1 MMGYWT
7 YTYAGIRQ
15 KTPTHESMGYD
26 GRKPVVLALP
36 DGTFLKE
43 NCYEG
48 YGIICGKDVL
58 ELVVDWNRGT
68 PEALAVMDKHIAMK
82 CTERADLLMAG
93 DTDGLRFQYLDNEIP
108 LALHM
113 RDYLAGKCEL
123 KDPSLKRTV
132 GIMLATYNWEQEM
145 LKYPIKF
152 VKNTKYPY
160 DKIMGFSENTQ

>member
-1 MMGYWT
+1 MSFWT
-7 YTYAGIRQ
+7 YTYACI
-15 KTPTHESMGYD
+15 KKKAPACESMGYD

-43 NCYEG
+43 DCYDG

-82 CTERADLLMAG
+82 CTERADLLTTG
-93 DTDGLRFQYLDNEIP
+93 KTDGFRLQYLDNEIP
-108 LALHM
+108 WVLHA

-123 KDPSLKRTV
+123 TNPSRKREV

-152 VKNTKYPY
+152 VKNTKYSY
-160 DKIMGFSENTQ
+160 DKIMGYSENTQ

>member
-1 MMGYWT
+1 MGFWT
-7 YTYAGIRQ
+7 YTYAGIKQ
-15 KTPTHESMGYD
+15 KAPTHESMGYD

-43 NCYEG
+43 DHYDG

-82 CTERADLLMAG
+82 CTERAHLLVTG
-93 DTDGLRFQYLDNEIP
+93 KTDGLRFQYLDKEIP
-108 LALHM
+108 WVIHA
-113 RDYLAGKCEL
+113 RDYLAGNCEL
-123 KDPSLKRTV
+123 SDPSRKREV

-152 VKNTKYPY
+152 VKNTKHTY
-160 DKIMGFSENTQ
+160 DRIMGYSENVQ

>member
-1 MMGYWT
+1 MGFWT
-7 YTYAGIRQ
+7 YTYACI
-15 KTPTHESMGYD
+15 KKKAPACESMGYD

-43 NCYEG
+43 DCYDG

-82 CTERADLLMAG
+82 CTERADLLTTG
-93 DTDGLRFQYLDNEIP
+93 KTDGFRLQYLDNEIP
-108 LALHM
+108 WVLHA

-123 KDPSLKRTV
+123 TDPSRKREV

-152 VKNTKYPY
+152 VKNTKYSY
-160 DKIMGFSENTQ
+160 DKIMGYSENTQ

>member
-1 MMGYWT
+1 MGFWT
-7 YTYAGIRQ
+7 YTYACI
-15 KTPTHESMGYD
+15 KKKAPTCESMGYD

-43 NCYEG
+43 DNYDG

-68 PEALAVMDKHIAMK
+68 PEALAVIDKHIAMK

-93 DTDGLRFQYLDNEIP
+93 KTGELRFQYLDNEIP
-108 LALHM
+108 WVLHA
-113 RDYLAGKCEL
+113 REYLAGKCEL
-123 KDPSLKRTV
+123 TDPSRKREV
-132 GIMLATYNWEQEM
+132 GIMLATYNREQEM

-152 VKNTKYPY
+152 VKNTKYSY

>member
-1 MMGYWT
+1 MGFWT
-7 YTYAGIRQ
+7 YTYACI
-15 KTPTHESMGYD
+15 KKKAPACESMGYD

-43 NCYEG
+43 DNYNG

-68 PEALAVMDKHIAMK
+68 PEALAVMDRHIAIK

-93 DTDGLRFQYLDNEIP
+93 KTDGLRFQYLDNEIP
-108 LALHM
+108 WVLHV
-113 RDYLAGKCEL
+113 RDYLAGKCEPT
-123 KDPSLKRTV
+123 DPSRKREV

-152 VKNTKYPY
+152 VKNTKYSY

>member
-1 MMGYWT
+1 MGFWT
-7 YTYAGIRQ
+7 YTYACI
-15 KTPTHESMGYD
+15 KKKAPACESMGYD

-43 NCYEG
+43 DCYDG

-68 PEALAVMDKHIAMK
+68 PEALAVMDKHIAIK
-82 CTERADLLMAG
+82 CTERADLLTTG
-93 DTDGLRFQYLDNEIP
+93 KTDGFRLQYLDNEIP
-108 LALHM
+108 WVLHA

-123 KDPSLKRTV
+123 TDPSRKREV

-152 VKNTKYPY
+152 VKNTKYSY
-160 DKIMGFSENTQ
+160 DKIMGYSENTQ

>member
-1 MMGYWT
+1 MGFWT
-7 YTYAGIRQ
+7 YTYACIKKRA
-15 KTPTHESMGYD
+15 PACESMGYD

-43 NCYEG
+43 DCYDG

-68 PEALAVMDKHIAMK
+68 PEALAIMDKHIAMK
-82 CTERADLLMAG
+82 CTERADLLTTG
-93 DTDGLRFQYLDNEIP
+93 KTDGFRLQYLDNEIP
-108 LALHM
+108 WVFHA

-123 KDPSLKRTV
+123 ADPSRKREV

-152 VKNTKYPY
+152 VKNTKYSY
-160 DKIMGFSENTQ
+160 GKIMGYSENTQ

>member
-1 MMGYWT
+1 MGFWT
-7 YTYAGIRQ
+7 YTYACIKKRA
-15 KTPTHESMGYD
+15 PACESMGYD

-43 NCYEG
+43 DCYDG

-68 PEALAVMDKHIAMK
+68 PEALAIMDKHIAMK
-82 CTERADLLMAG
+82 CTERADLLTAG
-93 DTDGLRFQYLDNEIP
+93 KTDGFRLQYLDNEIP
-108 LALHM
+108 WVFHA
-113 RDYLAGKCEL
+113 RDYLARKCEL
-123 KDPSLKRTV
+123 ADPSRKREV

-152 VKNTKYPY
+152 VKNTKYSY
-160 DKIMGFSENTQ
+160 DKIMGYSENTQ